1 MSTGTLA
8 LLLGMLAGAGATMLL
23 ASRIRHQPHLGA
35 AMDRL
40 HPAWQVTT
48 PTATAAPAVGG
59 SETRTV
65 ADRVGYWLQRHIP
78 AESWGA
84 EARDLAVLRMSP
96 HTHLW
101 RKAAGAG
108 IGFAVPAVLTLLAPL
123 TGLGVL
129 ATLPAAIALIGMLVG
144 WYAPNWSVRSA
155 ARRARADSLR
165 AIGAYYDLVVV
176 KLANAAAPETAIREA
191 AQVGDSWVFVQIR
204 QALVHATEVRGE
216 PGTAGLAALGAQN
229 EMPQLSDMADIITLS
244 TAQGAAVRE
253 LIAARAD
260 GLRTKI
266 LADDHAA
273 ANAANTKLSLAT
285 GGLAV
290 TVMGLL
296 ITPAFLA
303 LTGGG

>member
-1 MSTGTLA
+1 MSTGILA
-8 LLLGMLAGAGATMLL
+8 ALLGMVAGIGATLIL
-23 ASRIRHQPHLGA
+23 ASRVRHQPDLGA

-48 PTATAAPAVGG
+48 PPSITAGEDSDTG
-59 SETRTV
+59 

-84 EARDLAVLRMSP
+84 QPRDLAVLRMSP
-96 HTHLW
+96 HAHLS
-101 RKAAGAG
+101 RKAAGAA
-108 IGFAVPAVLTLLAPL
+108 IGFGVPAVLALLAPVA
-123 TGLGVL
+123 GLGFL
-129 ATLPAAIALIGMLVG
+129 ATLPLAVALVGMLAG
-144 WYAPNWSVRSA
+144 WYAPDWSVRAA

-165 AIGAYYDLVVV
+165 AIGAYYDLVSV

-191 AQVGDSWVFVQIR
+191 ALVGDSWVFVQIR
-204 QALVHATEVRGE
+204 QALVHAIEVRGE

-229 EMPQLSDMADIITLS
+229 EMPQLTDMADIITLS

-253 LIAARAD
+253 LVAARAD

-303 LTGGG
+303 LAGGS